1 MSPPQSSLLRC
12 NACSS
17 QTSIEENTTNHFF
30 VLYLVLSPQVAFLV
44 KKAITEMLGEKERSW
59 QHKKILPRK
68 WEVRTGNTQY
78 TQRLSNLAF

>member
-44 KKAITEMLGEKERSW
+44 KKSHHRDVGGKGKKLAAQKDSSSKMGGQNREYTVCTE
-59 QHKKILPRK
+59 
-68 WEVRTGNTQY
+68 T
-78 TQRLSNLAF
+78 F